1 MLRSIDALDD
11 SVQEL
16 HLDIENGR
24 LIVRDRKLRRARS
37 CVGSLNCWGGGSAAS
52 APRAKDD
59 GYLSLVVFLRAG
71 ERMSASQRWEEESA
85 AAGRILVVLEGL
97 AP

>member
-1 MLRSIDALDD
+1 MLRSIDALDG

-37 CVGSLNCWGGGSAAS
+37 CVGSLELLGGGGSAAS

-71 ERMSASQRWEEESA
+71 ERMSASQKVGGGVSRGWTHP
-85 AAGRILVVLEGL
+85 GR
-97 AP
+97 P

>member
-37 CVGSLNCWGGGSAAS
+37 CVGSLNCWGG
-52 APRAKDD
+52 
-59 GYLSLVVFLRAG
+59 
-71 ERMSASQRWEEESA
+71 
-85 AAGRILVVLEGL
+85 RIGGIRS
-97 AP
+97 PGQG